1 MKKKRTA
8 ETGIRHSTAPFLSF
22 VGTGKLTKMCGI
34 EQYVGTIS
42 IGLIGVGDRV
52 RANASPAPEP
62 VRVRGDRHEYRTAG
76 AATAG
81 YDRIPRNSPADRR
94 STKKNFLVM
103 TLAPL
108 RALAFCFFC
117 SLCRTLY
124 LRL

>member
-1 MKKKRTA
+1 LPGK
-8 ETGIRHSTAPFLSF
+8 L
-22 VGTGKLTKMCGI
+22 KLTKGPERRNM
-34 EQYVGTIS
+34 S
-42 IGLIGVGDRV
+42 GLYQLNLIAGWGGVPT
-52 RANASPAPEP
+52 NASPAPK
-62 VRVRGDRHEYRTAG
+62 RVPETGDMHKNRSAA

-81 YDRIPRNSPADRR
+81 CVGIPRITPDDRR
-94 STKKNFLVM
+94 STKKNILMM

>member
-1 MKKKRTA
+1 M
-8 ETGIRHSTAPFLSF
+8 S
-22 VGTGKLTKMCGI
+22 
-34 EQYVGTIS
+34 
-42 IGLIGVGDRV
+42 GLYQWNFIAGWGGVPT
-52 RANASPAPEP
+52 NASPAPK
-62 VRVRGDRHEYRTAG
+62 RVPETGDMHKNRSAA

-81 YDRIPRNSPADRR
+81 CGGIPRITPDDRM